1 MFTFFYAT
9 SEQDENSERF
19 RRDCEMNE
27 GMKAEWTK
35 MGEMNQDVQRQD
47 WSSRVMGKSR
57 KILCSMIVGRE
68 AG

>member
-1 MFTFFYAT
+1 
-9 SEQDENSERF
+9 
-19 RRDCEMNE
+19 MNE